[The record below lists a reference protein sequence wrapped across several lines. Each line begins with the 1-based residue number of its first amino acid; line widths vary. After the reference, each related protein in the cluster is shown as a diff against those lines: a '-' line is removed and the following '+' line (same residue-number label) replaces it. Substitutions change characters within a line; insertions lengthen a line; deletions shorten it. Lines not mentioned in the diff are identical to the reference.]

1 MKEKKENSKYK
12 AFYNTNDQTYEK
24 NQCHEKQKGGGNILN
39 KIKRHYSPN
48 AMCKPQLDLGK
59 TAYRHFRNK

>member
-1 MKEKKENSKYK
+1 MKNSKYK

-39 KIKRHYSPN
+39 KIKRHYPPN
-48 AMCKPQLDLGK
+48 AMCKP
-59 TAYRHFRNK
+59 